1 LGILLIFNEERKMKL
16 LYKINRNY
24 LILLIGILL
33 ISAIAGFFTLQ
44 GIILNEAKESLINK
58 ETLLVKQIEESGEIP
73 NLYPL
78 IEVKKIQS
86 LTTKFP
92 EFNEV
97 FIQNSNDDELEPYLE
112 YSNQIRINGACY
124 SIKLRQSFFE
134 NEDLVSLLTIS
145 LFTIISIALA
155 VSFFVGKKINKNVWT
170 DFEHNLKLIE
180 NFSFSSRE
188 QMTLLESDIQEFDRL
203 NRVVKKLTEKLQID
217 YFLLKEFT
225 ENASHEIQTPLS
237 IALLNLD
244 EILQKD
250 LSEEV
255 FKKVL
260 ATINSLKRL
269 SSLNQGLILLTKI
282 ENKQFEANKYLIIN
296 KIIYNCLDEFIDL
309 FESKKLKVE
318 FFQKG
323 DFRIKMNEQL
333 AILLI
338 NNLLSNTFK
347 HNCMNGSVTIKV
359 DENSIKICNTG
370 EPNTLDSNTV
380 FERFSKGNSSSFGL
394 GLAIVKKIADTHDL
408 EITYSQAKQHCF
420 IICKKL

>member
-1 LGILLIFNEERKMKL
+1 
-16 LYKINRNY
+16 
-24 LILLIGILL
+24 
-33 ISAIAGFFTLQ
+33 
-44 GIILNEAKESLINK
+44 
-58 ETLLVKQIEESGEIP
+58 
-73 NLYPL
+73 
-78 IEVKKIQS
+78 
-86 LTTKFP
+86 
-92 EFNEV
+92 
-97 FIQNSNDDELEPYLE
+97 
-112 YSNQIRINGACY
+112 
-124 SIKLRQSFFE
+124 
-134 NEDLVSLLTIS
+134 
-145 LFTIISIALA
+145 LA

-394 GLAIVKKIADTHDL
+394 GLAIVKKLQIRMT
-408 EITYSQAKQHCF
+408 
-420 IICKKL
+420 